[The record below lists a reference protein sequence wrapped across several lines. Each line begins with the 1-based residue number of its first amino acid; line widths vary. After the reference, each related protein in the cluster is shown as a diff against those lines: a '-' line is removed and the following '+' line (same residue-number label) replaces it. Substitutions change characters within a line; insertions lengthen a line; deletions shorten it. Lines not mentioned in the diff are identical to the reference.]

1 MIYTSEEKQQLD
13 NILTAFHS
21 YIEEHPVF
29 DILYSKKIGYIRVQ
43 ADNPDYE
50 GVTVIR
56 SVDTLLDV
64 LYNEIIDD
72 IIFDEEH
79 ERQSSSPELTEE
91 ETEEV
96 RQRIM
101 EMIQAVRPEE
111 DAKYCADF
119 LDEYLENYPDN
130 DIEDSTHFPILM

>member
-1 MIYTSEEKQQLD
+1 MIYTTEEKQKLD

-43 ADNPDYE
+43 VDNPDDE

-72 IIFDEEH
+72 IIFDGER
-79 ERQSSSPELTEE
+79 ERQSISPELTDDEM
-91 ETEEV
+91 EEV

-101 EMIQAVRPEE
+101 EMIQAVRPAE
-111 DAKYCADF
+111 DTEYCADF

-130 DIEDSTHFPILM
+130 VIED

>member
-1 MIYTSEEKQQLD
+1 MIYTTEVKQKLD

-29 DILYSKKIGYIRVQ
+29 DILYSKKLGYIRVQ
-43 ADNPDYE
+43 VDNPDDE

-56 SVDTLLDV
+56 SVDKLLDV

-72 IIFDEEH
+72 IVFDEER
-79 ERQSSSPELTEE
+79 ERQSSSPELTED

-101 EMIQAVRPEE
+101 EMIQAVRPEAVAE
-111 DAKYCADF
+111 DCADF
-119 LDEYLENYPDN
+119 LDEYLVNYPDN
-130 DIEDSTHFPILM
+130 DIED